1 MFLEISLIFL
11 CIKVIMILNKNEFK
25 VDLSLQTPKIKCE
38 KAELTVKLKYLF
50 IHLFKNDK

>member
-1 MFLEISLIFL
+1 MFLEISLIL
-11 CIKVIMILNKNEFK
+11 WCINVKMIVNKNEFK
-25 VDLSLQTPKIKCE
+25 VDLSLSTRKIIGE